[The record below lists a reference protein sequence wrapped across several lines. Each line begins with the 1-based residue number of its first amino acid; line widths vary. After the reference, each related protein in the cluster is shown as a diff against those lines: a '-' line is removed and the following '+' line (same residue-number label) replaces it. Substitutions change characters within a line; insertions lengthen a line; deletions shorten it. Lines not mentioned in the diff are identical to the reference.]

1 MAAGA
6 EGILSRIIVLK
17 RRPVAQIEAKSMTH
31 RSVYPNLIY
40 QWIITFEF
48 AGDYGAFG
56 VAGDSG
62 VLDNDCINLVLYY
75 FLQTKSFNSMSRISL
90 YNTVYIGE
98 LWMPFRDRF
107 H

>member
-31 RSVYPNLIY
+31 RSVYPNLIS
-40 QWIITFEF
+40 QWIIAFEL
-48 AGDYGAFG
+48 AGDCGAFG

-62 VLDNDCINLVLYY
+62 VLDNDCIKLDIILFSSNQIV
-75 FLQTKSFNSMSRISL
+75 
-90 YNTVYIGE
+90 
-98 LWMPFRDRF
+98 
-107 H
+107 

>member
-6 EGILSRIIVLK
+6 EGISSQIIVLM
-17 RRPVAQIEAKSMTH
+17 RRPVARIEAKSTTH
-31 RSVYPNLIY
+31 RSVYPNRIY

-62 VLDNDCINLVLYY
+62 VLDNDCIKLDIILFSSNQIV
-75 FLQTKSFNSMSRISL
+75 
-90 YNTVYIGE
+90 
-98 LWMPFRDRF
+98 
-107 H
+107 